1 MDTQH
6 PPHGMKAG
14 HKALSRLNL
23 RKQRSNDAHQ
33 QLENLAKRDA
43 KDSIRTIFPTTLA
56 LARNDAT
63 RALQAIQEGGP
74 TVDVL
79 RAICLY
85 VLGDPSWQRLA
96 ESIVESGEDPV
107 AREAMCRLLGRE

>member
-63 RALQAIQEGGP
+63 RALQAIQEG
-74 TVDVL
+74 
-79 RAICLY
+79 
-85 VLGDPSWQRLA
+85 DPSWQRLA